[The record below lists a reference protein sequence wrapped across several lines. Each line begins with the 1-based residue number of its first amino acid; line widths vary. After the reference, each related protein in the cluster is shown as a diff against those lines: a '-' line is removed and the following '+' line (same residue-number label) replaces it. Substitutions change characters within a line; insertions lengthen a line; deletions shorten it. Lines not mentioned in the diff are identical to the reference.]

1 MSLAPWTHTKL
12 PNLRSEGVLMKS
24 NVSSP
29 SASASSRRPKTI
41 VCRVVPQ
48 SRTSSQPLLTIKAPA
63 AQKNSRGTWTPVMAA
78 MRPMANGMVH
88 NTYMRGYIRNAG

>member
-1 MSLAPWTHTKL
+1 MSLAPWTHTKF
-12 PNLRSEGVLMKS
+12 PNLRSDGVRMKS

-48 SRTSSQPLLTIKAPA
+48 RRTSSQPLLTIKAPA

-78 MRPMANGMVH
+78 MRPIASGMVH
-88 NTYMRGYIRNAG
+88 STYMRG